1 MLINELTVL
10 SSPAEAQLDQLR
22 RLGDREAVDELA
34 LDYDAIAAA
43 AEDMRQ
49 HSELTAAQCH
59 AVRKLNEYLK
69 SISGASN
76 GPLWTPEALYVAKQ
90 WADVRRMAS
99 EALHLL
105 SDSSRDAN
113 GI

>member
-1 MLINELTVL
+1 MLIVELAAL
-10 SSPAEAQLDQLR
+10 SSPAETQLDQLR
-22 RLGDREAVDELA
+22 RLGDQAGVDELA

-43 AEDMRQ
+43 GEDMRQ

-59 AVRKLNEYLK
+59 AVQELNEYLK
-69 SISGASN
+69 SISGATN
-76 GPLWTPEALYVAKQ
+76 GPLWTPEALFVARE

-99 EALHLL
+99 EALRLL
-105 SDSSRDAN
+105 SNGSRGAN